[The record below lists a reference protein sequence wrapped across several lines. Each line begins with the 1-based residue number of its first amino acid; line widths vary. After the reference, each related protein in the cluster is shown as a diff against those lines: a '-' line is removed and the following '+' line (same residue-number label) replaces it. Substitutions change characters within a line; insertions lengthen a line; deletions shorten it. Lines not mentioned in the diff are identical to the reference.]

1 MAREKGRRGGSNA
14 AQPER
19 DSRDARITEL
29 ERENDRLKRENNRLE
44 RENDRLERETD
55 RLERE
60 TDHLK
65 QQLESVRRAGRRQA
79 APFAKDRPQGDG
91 KRPGRRS
98 GAARSTAGTDAVP
111 ARLGSTKPTQHL
123 SPRPAQTAAARLK

>member
-55 RLERE
+55 
-60 TDHLK
+60 HLK

-91 KRPGRRS
+91 KPKWSSHWIGRASRPTNRR
-98 GAARSTAGTDAVP
+98 R
-111 ARLGSTKPTQHL
+111 
-123 SPRPAQTAAARLK
+123 